1 MGTLYGTW
9 DEDTEKLTIHHANG
23 YHTSVRAYPIQGQRV
38 CSVMTEG
45 ENICLYLAN
54 RNNNSSGIVSRVI
67 MYDKFGN
74 YKGSRSLAR

>member
-9 DEDTEKLTIHHANG
+9 DEDRQELTIHHANG

-38 CSVMTEG
+38 CGVMTEG
-45 ENICLYLAN
+45 ENTCLYLAN
-54 RNNNSSGIVSRVI
+54 KSNNNSHIVSRVVI
-67 MYDKFGN
+67 YDKLGN